1 MRPALTSLVRMGS
14 MPSDLSMKKTV
25 PSGGFA
31 ADCFFDGT
39 GIQAEVL
46 CEVRN

>member
-1 MRPALTSLVRMGS
+1 

-31 ADCFFDGT
+31 ADRFFDGT
-39 GIQAEVL
+39 GVQTEVL
-46 CEVRN
+46 REFGDGIARLVSFVDG